1 MFRNRMSTWSPFDE
15 LHREINQ
22 ILESFNPVTNGGRM
36 AGWLGT
42 FPAVN
47 IWEDGDALYA
57 EAEIP
62 GVRSEDLE
70 MYAVGNELTIKGQRT
85 ARQGENLTY
94 HRQERGAGEFTR
106 IVTLPVEVDAEKVE
120 ANLCNGVLTI
130 TMPKAAAARARKITV
145 KKA

>member
-22 ILESFNPVTNGGRM
+22 LLESFNPLVNGGRS

-47 IWEDGDALYA
+47 VWEDGDALYA

-70 MYAVGNELTIKGQRT
+70 MYAVGNELTLKGRRT
-85 ARQGENLTY
+85 AREDENIAY
-94 HRQERGAGEFTR
+94 HRQERGTGEFTR
-106 IVTLPVEVDAEKVE
+106 VITLPVEVDANKVE
-120 ANLCNGVLTI
+120 ASLSNGVLTV

-145 KKA
+145 KKS